1 MVADLS
7 FPIGRYVEPDV
18 ITPELREPAIEV
30 IEALPARIR
39 EAVHGLSE
47 TQLDTPYRPG
57 GWTVRQLV
65 HHIADSHMNAYLRLK
80 LALTEHNPTIKPYDQ
95 ELSAASA
102 DSLLPV
108 EESLSLLDGLHSRW
122 TALWRSLTPEQ
133 FSRTFDH
140 PEIGRVVLDG
150 HLQIYAWHSRH
161 HVAHITAM
169 RKRVNI

>member
-1 MVADLS
+1 MAADLS
-7 FPIGRYVEPDV
+7 FPIGRYAEPAV
-18 ITPELREPAIEV
+18 VTPELREQAIEV
-30 IEALPARIR
+30 IAALPARVR

-80 LALTEHNPTIKPYDQ
+80 LALTETNPTIKPYDQ
-95 ELSAASA
+95 ELSATLA
-102 DSLLPV
+102 DSCLPV

-133 FSRTFDH
+133 FSRTFNH
-140 PEIGRVVLDG
+140 PEIGRVGLDG
-150 HLQIYAWHSRH
+150 HLQTYAWHSQH
-161 HVAHITAM
+161 HVAHITEM
-169 RKRVNI
+169 RRRLRI